1 MQDIENELFIIK
13 INIYKNNKGYIAH
26 QEGKIYFS
34 WGTSKQFKPINKI
47 KNNKVYMKYL
57 FIFIYMI
64 NHLLIFKIIRLK
76 LII

>member
-34 WGTSKQFKPINKI
+34 WGGTSKQYKPINKI
-47 KNNKVYMKYL
+47 KNYKFYKKYFFIRIYINKS
-57 FIFIYMI
+57 FIDF
-64 NHLLIFKIIRLK
+64 LK
-76 LII
+76 